1 MEIRTVRADGRTR
14 VGSGLLITGRLV
26 LTAAHV
32 VFPDGPAPSTRV
44 GLTVGIGETGRTG
57 TSGRVVW
64 PDRWD
69 GADGTRPDAALIRI
83 DDPAWAPP
91 RVDRLRWG
99 ALTGRAGG
107 IAGEAVGFP
116 RVLRGDDGARET
128 NHLAGQVNPLGGL
141 VTDRHDINI
150 EDHPPLAP
158 AGDAEPLPWSG
169 MSGAVLFAC
178 ADPTGPGPVWLA
190 TAVIVVDTPG
200 FGEGRLTAVP
210 VRRLLDDPTFR
221 NLIADDGG
229 PVGWE
234 SVELAG
240 LLTPPT
246 VTVPRTPAQLLRADA
261 EIVDLHGRESLLTEF
276 TDWCA
281 GEADSAVRLLVG
293 PGGQGKTR
301 FARALTARLREA
313 GWLAGLA
320 DPEGAHLAGRL
331 AGSTRP
337 VLLVVDYAETH
348 ASLTNTLLKTLGTRT
363 SRTPV
368 RLLLVAR
375 GGGDWW
381 DDLTRQHDLAE
392 NGQTISLPPVEATGP
407 DRTTLFTDA
416 AGRFARRL
424 GDLDPAVDWAGRA
437 HHVQAGR
444 PDSSGPGSARTGSP
458 NTSSPATSPAP
469 PATPTSPNRP

>member
-1 MEIRTVRADGRTR
+1 M
-14 VGSGLLITGRLV
+14 
-26 LTAAHV
+26 
-32 VFPDGPAPSTRV
+32 
-44 GLTVGIGETGRTG
+44 
-57 TSGRVVW
+57 
-64 PDRWD
+64 
-69 GADGTRPDAALIRI
+69 
-83 DDPAWAPP
+83 
-91 RVDRLRWG
+91 DRLRWG

-261 EIVDLHGRESLLTEF
+261 EIVDLHGRESLLAEF

-313 GWLAGLA
+313 GWLAGLV

-392 NGQTISLPPVEATGP
+392 NGQTISLPPVEATGATGGSHRPRPDHPVHRRGREVRPPARRPRSRSRLGRPGTPRPSRQTGQFWAGISP
-407 DRTTLFTDA
+407 DRLAEHFLARHLTGPTGNPDLAEQALTGASAGQTYQALTVLNRA
-416 AGRFARRL
+416 APAHP
-424 GDLDPAVDWAGRA
+424 DLDPHAEAQTIENERA
-437 HHVQAGR
+437 AL
-444 PDSSGPGSARTGSP
+444 
-458 NTSSPATSPAP
+458 
-469 PATPTSPNRP
+469 